1 MASNINS
8 SVINNLY
15 PIAGQDNS
23 TQGFRD
29 NFTYIK
35 NGLASAAQEIT
46 ELQEKVILKTPL
58 VNSEMDND
66 FANTPVFNMRLIG
79 MRETV
84 YNFGQIDGQIDLD
97 FSVAHVF
104 KAETIG
110 SLVLAFFNWPQ
121 QTSGIGV
128 HGTIKLCV
136 QVTDVSHTIILP
148 ASVNT
153 GKIGVSGISGNTVT
167 FPSIGYY
174 ELVFS
179 TSTAGVSVM
188 LESISMP
195 PNYFT
200 KPLINTGTQVVD
212 DGDIITFDF
221 PHSIFSTDETWKAI
235 DLPIAENGTTK
246 TLIMENSGSGR
257 VVVNVENP
265 GWTTVPTTGSLTFDE
280 IGQTCTLRVINQKW
294 YIISIYGDVDVSINV

>member
-35 NGLASAAQEIT
+35 NGLSTASQEIT
-46 ELQEKVILKTPL
+46 ELQERTILKSPL
-58 VNSEMDND
+58 ENVELDND

-104 KAETIG
+104 KVETVG
-110 SLVLAFFNWPQ
+110 SLTVGFLSWPQ

-128 HGTIKLCV
+128 SGTIKLCV
-136 QVTDVSHTIILP
+136 QVTNTSHVVILP
-148 ASVNT
+148 SSVNL
-153 GKIGVSGISGNTVT
+153 GKTGVSGITGNTVT

-188 LESISMP
+188 LENISMP

-200 KPLINTGTQVVD
+200 APQISTGEQALDTGGTVSFVE
-212 DGDIITFDF
+212 
-221 PHSIFSTDETWKAI
+221 PHTVFSTTTVNKTSTM
-235 DLPIAENGTTK
+235 PIAQNGTTK
-246 TLIMENSGSGR
+246 TLIMTGAGTGYMT
-257 VVVNVENP
+257 VTVTNP
-265 GWTTVPTTGSLTFDE
+265 GWSSAATGTIRFDA

-294 YIISIYGDVDVSINV
+294 YVISQYGTLQFT